1 MVIGLHGKMGA
12 GKNECAR
19 RLALLSELSVVEVS
33 FAWKLKQSFA
43 ALFDIPT
50 PVLESW
56 KNDRDVT
63 VTISRETWGA
73 TDAVTSQTVRSALQR
88 YGTEAH
94 RDIFGADFW
103 LDAALPYR
111 DTPRDN
117 GYQDALYVV
126 TDVRFPNEAE
136 WVNAV
141 GGRLIRVTRPGF
153 DSGIGTDHPSE
164 AFVDSLPVDIDIVN
178 DGSIGDLEDKVV
190 AFVAGIRP
198 KAAASF
204 GFMND
209 WDSPL
214 SSDPALD

>member
-126 TDVRFPNEAE
+126 TDVRFPNEAQRVRE
-136 WVNAV
+136 LGGTVVEVV
-141 GGRLIRVTRPGF
+141 GPDTDTGSHASEQPLTPDYAIFNTRRDDGF
-153 DSGIGTDHPSE
+153 DTLDRRLRGLLAELG
-164 AFVDSLPVDIDIVN
+164 LPIAER
-178 DGSIGDLEDKVV
+178 L
-190 AFVAGIRP
+190 
-198 KAAASF
+198 AA
-204 GFMND
+204 
-209 WDSPL
+209 
-214 SSDPALD
+214 